1 MGTFRLEGKVAYGA
15 VKMALDAGYRHIDT
29 AQIYG
34 NEAEVGRAI
43 TDSGVAR
50 DTIFLTT
57 KVWLDNLSEQA
68 FIPSVK
74 ESLAKLQVEAVD
86 LLLIHWP
93 DVAGKVAMATYLAQ
107 LAEAQQQGQTRHI
120 GVSNFTNAQLSQAIE
135 VLGEGRIMT
144 NQVEVHPY
152 LQNRRVI
159 EHCQARNIQ
168 VTGFMPLAV
177 GKVLEDEVLQ
187 SIAAN
192 HQASVAQVVLA
203 WQLQQGLVTIPSS
216 TKRGNLET
224 NLQATALEL
233 TADEMARI
241 AQLDRG
247 ERIANPDFSPA
258 WD

>member
-1 MGTFRLEGKVAYGA
+1 
-15 VKMALDAGYRHIDT
+15 
-29 AQIYG
+29 
-34 NEAEVGRAI
+34 
-43 TDSGVAR
+43 
-50 DTIFLTT
+50 
-57 KVWLDNLSEQA
+57 
-68 FIPSVK
+68 VK